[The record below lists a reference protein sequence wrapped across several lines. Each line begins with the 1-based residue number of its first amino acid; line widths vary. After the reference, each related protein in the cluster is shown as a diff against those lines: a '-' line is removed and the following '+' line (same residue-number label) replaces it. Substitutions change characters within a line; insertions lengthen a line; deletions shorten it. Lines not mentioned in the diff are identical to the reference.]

1 MKWKWTWKLPRP
13 PGRFEWKILAALF
26 VVASMPLGAAAYL
39 LSATLGRVSTI
50 TEQHQKEVRASLG
63 DAVEVYRAYF
73 AQMKESFRERANEIA
88 ASGFGRA
95 ADLAEV
101 PDLLRA
107 RVLEGD
113 RVIDEWSAPP
123 ATLEHAREAPPN
135 LVELR
140 GSTPATPRLLEL
152 TFGISKD
159 VYGNF
164 LALRSAMDREQELD
178 RVFPVVL
185 PMIFRGLGLA
195 MVVILAL
202 ATALGLF
209 LARRATG
216 RVATLREAA
225 RRVGEGDLGVR
236 VSPRGRDELD
246 ELGRAFNRMVA
257 ELGEAR
263 SRLEYLQ
270 KVSAWQEVA
279 RRLAHEIKNP
289 LTPIQLAVQELASKY
304 RGEDAAYARLLGTAQ
319 EILREEIDSMRRLVD
334 DFSAFAKLP
343 KVEPAPVN
351 LTQVVEDFL
360 RAHAEWQPLV
370 RIDRPEAPVEA
381 LCDRMLIRR
390 VLTNLVENA
399 VQAAEGA
406 GRTPEIVLRV
416 SADPV
421 RRVAEILVDDNGPGI
436 AAADR
441 DRIFDPYIT
450 TKDHG
455 TGLGLAI
462 VRKVVI
468 DHGGDVTAA
477 QAPPPLSGAR
487 LRVELPQ
494 AAV

>member
-1 MKWKWTWKLPRP
+1 
-13 PGRFEWKILAALF
+13 
-26 VVASMPLGAAAYL
+26 
-39 LSATLGRVSTI
+39 
-50 TEQHQKEVRASLG
+50 
-63 DAVEVYRAYF
+63 
-73 AQMKESFRERANEIA
+73 
-88 ASGFGRA
+88 
-95 ADLAEV
+95 
-101 PDLLRA
+101 
-107 RVLEGD
+107 
-113 RVIDEWSAPP
+113 
-123 ATLEHAREAPPN
+123 
-135 LVELR
+135 
-140 GSTPATPRLLEL
+140 
-152 TFGISKD
+152 
-159 VYGNF
+159 
-164 LALRSAMDREQELD
+164 
-178 RVFPVVL
+178 VL

-195 MVVILAL
+195 MVIILAV

-225 RRVGEGDLGVR
+225 RRVGEGDLDVR

-289 LTPIQLAVQELASKY
+289 LTPIQLAVQELGSKY
-304 RGEDAAYARLLGTAQ
+304 RGDDAAYARLLGTAQ
-319 EILREEIDSMRRLVD
+319 EILREEIAGLRRLVD

-360 RAHAEWQPLV
+360 RAHAEWQAFA
-370 RIDRPEAPVEA
+370 RIERPETPVEA

-406 GRTPEIVLRV
+406 GRAPEIVLRV
-416 SADPV
+416 GADPA

-436 AAADR
+436 PVAER
-441 DRIFDPYIT
+441 ERVFDPYVT
-450 TKDHG
+450 TKEHG

-468 DHGGDVTAA
+468 DHGGDVTAT

-487 LRVELPQ
+487 LRVQLPG
-494 AAV
+494 V